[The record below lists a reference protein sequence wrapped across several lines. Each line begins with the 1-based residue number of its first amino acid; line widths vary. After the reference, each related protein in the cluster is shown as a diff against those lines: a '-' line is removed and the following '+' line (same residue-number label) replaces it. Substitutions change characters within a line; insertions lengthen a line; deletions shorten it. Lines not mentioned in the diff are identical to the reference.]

1 VQQTRGEEQQQDAVV
16 GKKHLLC
23 NAEWKRSMEECAD
36 NQRCWNDD
44 EDNEW

>member
-1 VQQTRGEEQQQDAVV
+1 VQQPCGKEQQQDAVV
-16 GKKHLLC
+16 GKEHLLR
-23 NAEWKRSMEECAD
+23 NAEWKRHVQQCAE